1 MFSDSLN
8 VVFKKVL
15 LASFNSTRS
24 AIKIKVRFLKVSEN
38 PVLESVGP
46 FAFIAD
52 HK

>member
-1 MFSDSLN
+1 MTLRD
-8 VVFKKVL
+8 VFRCIKYYF

-24 AIKIKVRFLKVSEN
+24 AIKIKVRFLKVLEN

-52 HK
+52 HE

>member
-1 MFSDSLN
+1 MTLRD
-8 VVFKKVL
+8 VFRCIKCCF

-24 AIKIKVRFLKVSEN
+24 AIKIKVRFLKVLEN

-52 HK
+52 HE

>member
-15 LASFNSTRS
+15 PTSFNSPRS
-24 AIKIKVRFLKVSEN
+24 AIKIKVRFLKVLEN